1 MLNLRQFFQQ
11 TMAVCTLLL
20 ASAHAQSA
28 DLDEIRQR
36 GVLKHIGIQYANF
49 VTRDAEGLDVE
60 LVRGFARHIGVRY
73 ELVLSDFY
81 HVIRDLLGQDVV
93 RNGDNVTLTGQFV
106 VKGDMIAAGFTV
118 LPWRQAVLNYSTPVF
133 PSQVL
138 LVTRTESPYAP
149 IPSQKTLGEE
159 IAQTRK
165 VLGKRS
171 LLVMER
177 TCLDP
182 ANYGLTGV
190 GIDLKSYKSST
201 NLDEMV
207 PALLRGDAEFTLLDV
222 PDAVLDMQRWAG
234 RIKMIGPISEHQ
246 DLAAAFP
253 KTSPALRAAYDDY
266 LRQVRADGTYDK
278 LVNKY
283 YPGIRRYFPEFFA
296 RKP

>member
-1 MLNLRQFFQQ
+1 MHFLTRFWHRL
-11 TMAVCTLLL
+11 AVSCLLL
-20 ASAHAQSA
+20 ACAAAQAA
-28 DLDEIRQR
+28 DLAEIRER
-36 GVLKHIGIQYANF
+36 GVLRHIGIQYANF
-49 VTRDAEGLDVE
+49 VTKEGEGLDVE

-93 RNGDNVTLTGQFV
+93 RQGDTVTLTGQFP

-118 LPWRQAVLNYSTPVF
+118 LPWRQAVLSYSAPVF

-138 LVTRTESPYAP
+138 LVTRIESPHQP
-149 IPSQKTLGEE
+149 ISPQPSLREE

-165 VLGKRS
+165 LLGTKS
-171 LLVMER
+171 LLVMEK

-190 GIDLKSYKSST
+190 GIDLRSQKASN
-201 NLDEMV
+201 NLDDMV
-207 PALLRGDAEFTLLDV
+207 PTLLRGGAEFTLLDV
-222 PDAVLDMQRWAG
+222 PDAILDLQRWTG
-234 RIKMIGPISEHQ
+234 RIKLLGPISEHQ
-246 DLAAAFP
+246 NLAAAFP
-253 KTSPALRAAYDDY
+253 KSSPALRAAYDEY
-266 LRQVRADGTYDK
+266 LKKVRADGTYDQ

-296 RKP
+296 RKL